1 MEEATFRTIGTIFL
15 IIVCIAIYFLPYLIA
30 IRKKS
35 ERQTQIGLLNLFLGW
50 TFIGWIIFLVM
61 AVGKN
66 KR

>member
-1 MEEATFRTIGTIFL
+1 MGEAIKTFV
-15 IIVCIAIYFLPYLIA
+15 IVILCVAVYFLPYLVAIA
-30 IRKKS
+30 RKS

-50 TFIGWIIFLVM
+50 TAIGWIIFLVM